1 MRKDPPEI
9 SIEWLDVNIEIKVKS
24 SCVFANRARTLS
36 YLLGVRGRDSTGGE
50 QVCLSLPSPGLLP
63 AQLRRAGQ
71 PQTPGRGGELWGGG
85 GGGGEPTN
93 CLAQADL

>member
-24 SCVFANRARTLS
+24 SRVFANRARILS

-50 QVCLSLPSPGLLP
+50 
-63 AQLRRAGQ
+63 
-71 PQTPGRGGELWGGG
+71 
-85 GGGGEPTN
+85 
-93 CLAQADL
+93 